1 MVQAVSRSPPA
12 AALGSEFA
20 SRSLHMGFVMDE
32 TRSGYVFLWV
42 CPVLSGL
49 KFHSTICPYSS
60 RLFHF
65 ISSAPVMV
73 RQTWSAS
80 ILAIHKPSIKEF
92 ITSIDPASV
101 GHELWKKVNL
111 CGPVVIIL
119 ATGSEV
125 RGIKPGRGRWDFSEC
140 KILSMTSFGKAV
152 KPWVP
157 CRRFTVRKRTTSRN

>member
-32 TRSGYVFLWV
+32 TRSAYVFLWV

-80 ILAIHKPSIKEF
+80 ILAIHKPSIKELNHIHRPGF
-92 ITSIDPASV
+92 CRTRVVEKSQS
-101 GHELWKKVNL
+101 LWSR
-111 CGPVVIIL
+111 GYHTRHWIR
-119 ATGSEV
+119 GSWDQT
-125 RGIKPGRGRWDFSEC
+125 RPG
-140 KILSMTSFGKAV
+140 SMGFFRV
-152 KPWVP
+152 
-157 CRRFTVRKRTTSRN
+157 